1 MDEPKSI
8 EACSDDEGTLS
19 ERGRYG
25 TVVATVG
32 HHFSLSGETMY
43 RS

>member
-1 MDEPKSI
+1 MDESKSI
-8 EACSDDEGTLS
+8 EAGSDDEGTFS

-25 TVVATVG
+25 TVVATVRY
-32 HHFSLSGETMY
+32 HFSLSGETMY